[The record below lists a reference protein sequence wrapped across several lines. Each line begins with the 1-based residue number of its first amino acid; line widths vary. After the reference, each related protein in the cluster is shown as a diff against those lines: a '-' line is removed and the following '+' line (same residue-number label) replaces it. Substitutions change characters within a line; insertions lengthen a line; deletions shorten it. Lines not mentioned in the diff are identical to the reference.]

1 MKLLLL
7 VILADKRPLFGQA
20 VIYIEF
26 IRSFPTAR
34 EESGTQTRGYEWS
47 SDISLIIINMN
58 YFWWDIRNDL
68 RWLVAG
74 VVKDPEIRSRMT
86 FSGCPKAH
94 VIIFPRN
101 LNYSYF

>member
-26 IRSFPTAR
+26 ITSFPTAR

-47 SDISLIIINMN
+47 SDISLIIAIM
-58 YFWWDIRNDL
+58 
-68 RWLVAG
+68 
-74 VVKDPEIRSRMT
+74 S
-86 FSGCPKAH
+86 
-94 VIIFPRN
+94 
-101 LNYSYF
+101 